1 MSNETSHEKIAKELL
16 GAKEPIALI
25 YAFNATGK
33 TRLSVA
39 YKNATKDGGGNH
51 TGVYYNA
58 YSEDLFVW
66 DNDPENGEANLQLDI
81 RKSSLNR
88 FHSSLTEDD
97 IRYKLNRYRPN
108 YRFDFI
114 PHDNPEDG
122 IKSVMFFHEEAD
134 PKDPNKVF
142 KVPFKISRGEE
153 RIFVWCFFL
162 ALFDVEGWA
171 DKQSSHFFIDDP
183 VSSLDDHNIFITA
196 STIYDLI
203 EEHYE
208 KRKFVITTH
217 HIGLFSILSDM
228 LTNGEKA
235 SKFKKLTRVCTL
247 SLKNGGV
254 SLESCRN
261 DVFLYHLRLLQ
272 LLDRAHTAGEV
283 KAYHFALL
291 RQVLENVASFLGV
304 GQFGYVLKQIGIDD
318 EDEVATIVNTMS
330 HKKVYYFE
338 SDELKSDSL
347 AAFEKVFI
355 GVKEKYQFVL
365 HAPVGELSVQ
375 APETPAVKAPTKF
388 TKATS
393 TTTAKE
399 RAGKAPTKPVK
410 ATAAKTVKKPKRKAP
425 TKGTKS

>member
-1 MSNETSHEKIAKELL
+1 MSHELIAKELAD
-16 GAKEPIALI
+16 AKERIVLI

-39 YKNATKDGGGNH
+39 YKDATKSGDGSH
-51 TGVYYNA
+51 MGVYYNA

-66 DNDPENGEANLQLDI
+66 DNDLENGETNIQLDI
-81 RKSSLNR
+81 RKSSLNS

-97 IRYKLNRYRPN
+97 IREKLNRFRPN

-114 PHDNPEDG
+114 PHKNPEDG
-122 IKSVMFFHEEAD
+122 IKSVMFFHEVAD
-134 PKDPNKVF
+134 PTDPNRIS

-162 ALFDVEGWA
+162 ALFEVEGWA

-203 EEHYE
+203 EEHHE

-228 LTNGEKA
+228 LTKGEKA
-235 SKFKKLTRVCTL
+235 SKFKKLTRICTL
-247 SLKNGGV
+247 SLKNDQV
-254 SLESCRN
+254 SLESARS
-261 DVFLYHLRLLQ
+261 DVFLYHLRMLQ
-272 LLDRAHTAGEV
+272 VLDQAHAAGEV

-291 RQVLENVASFLGV
+291 RQVLENIASFLGV
-304 GQFGYVLKQIGIDD
+304 GQFGYVLKQIGIED
-318 EDEVATIVNTMS
+318 EDEVATIINTMS

-338 SDELKSDSL
+338 SDDLKSNSL
-347 AAFEKVFI
+347 ATFEKVFV
-355 GVKEKYQFVL
+355 GLKEKYRFVL
-365 HAPVGELSVQ
+365 H
-375 APETPAVKAPTKF
+375 TPALVAASP
-388 TKATS
+388 AAS
-393 TTTAKE
+393 AAVAK
-399 RAGKAPTKPVK
+399 V
-410 ATAAKTVKKPKRKAP
+410 
-425 TKGTKS
+425 

>member
-1 MSNETSHEKIAKELL
+1 MSHEQIAKELV
-16 GAKEPIALI
+16 AANERITLI

-39 YKNATKDGGGNH
+39 YKDATKGANGAH
-51 TGVYYNA
+51 AGVYYNA

-66 DNDPENGEANLQLDI
+66 DNDSENGEVNVQLDI

-88 FHSSLTEDD
+88 FHSSFTEAD
-97 IRYKLNRYRPN
+97 IREKLDRFRPG
-108 YRFDFI
+108 YRFHFI
-114 PHDNPEDG
+114 PHENPEDG
-122 IKSVMFFHEEAD
+122 IKSVMFFHEVAD
-134 PKDPNKVF
+134 PADPNKIS
-142 KVPFKISRGEE
+142 KVPCKISRGEE

-203 EEHYE
+203 EEHHE

-217 HIGLFSILSDM
+217 HIGFFSILSDM
-228 LTNGEKA
+228 LTKGEKA
-235 SKFKKLTRVCTL
+235 STFKKQTRVCTL
-247 SLKNGGV
+247 SLRSDEI
-254 SLESCRN
+254 SLENCKK

-272 LLDRAHTAGEV
+272 VLDLAHRSGEV

-318 EDEVATIVNTMS
+318 ADEVATIVNTLS

-338 SDELKSDSL
+338 SDELNADSL
-347 AAFEKVFI
+347 KTFEKIFI
-355 GVKEKYQFVL
+355 GLKEKYQFVL
-365 HAPVGELSVQ
+365 HTPAPDVASPA
-375 APETPAVKAPTKF
+375 APEAVAM
-388 TKATS
+388 A
-393 TTTAKE
+393 
-399 RAGKAPTKPVK
+399 
-410 ATAAKTVKKPKRKAP
+410 
-425 TKGTKS
+425 

>member
-1 MSNETSHEKIAKELL
+1 MSHELIAKELA
-16 GAKEPIALI
+16 GAKERVTLI

-39 YKNATKDGGGNH
+39 YKNETKGNNDGAH
-51 TGVYYNA
+51 AGVYYNA

-66 DNDPENGEANLQLDI
+66 DNDPENGEANVLLDI

-97 IRYKLNRYRPN
+97 IREKLNRFRPN

-114 PHDNPEDG
+114 PHANPEDG
-122 IKSVMFFHEEAD
+122 IKSVMFFQEVAD
-134 PKDPNKVF
+134 STDANKIS

-162 ALFDVEGWA
+162 ALFEVEGWA

-203 EEHYE
+203 EEHHE

-217 HIGLFSILSDM
+217 HIGFFSILSDM
-228 LTNGEKA
+228 LTKGEKA

-247 SLKNGGV
+247 SLKKDEV
-254 SLESCRN
+254 SLENCQK

-272 LLDRAHTAGEV
+272 VLDQAYAAGEL

-291 RQVLENVASFLGV
+291 RQILENVASFLGV
-304 GQFGYVLKQIGIDD
+304 GQFGYVLQQIGIV
-318 EDEVATIVNTMS
+318 EADEVATIVNTLS

-338 SDELKSDSL
+338 SDELNVDSL
-347 AAFEKVFI
+347 KTFEKIFT
-355 GVKEKYQFVL
+355 GLKDKYQFVL
-365 HAPVGELSVQ
+365 HTPAPDARSPA
-375 APETPAVKAPTKF
+375 APEAVAM
-388 TKATS
+388 A
-393 TTTAKE
+393 
-399 RAGKAPTKPVK
+399 
-410 ATAAKTVKKPKRKAP
+410 
-425 TKGTKS
+425 

>member
-1 MSNETSHEKIAKELL
+1 MSHDQIAKELADAEEQIL
-16 GAKEPIALI
+16 LI

-39 YKNATKDGGGNH
+39 YKNATKDNDGSH
-51 TGVYYNA
+51 AGVYYNA

-66 DNDPENGEANLQLDI
+66 DNDPENGEVNIQLDI

-88 FHSSLTEDD
+88 FHGSLSEDD
-97 IRYKLNRYRPN
+97 IRNKLNLYRPN

-114 PHDNPEDG
+114 PHENPEDG
-122 IKSVMFFHEEAD
+122 IKSVMFFHEVAD
-134 PKDPNKVF
+134 PEDPNKIF
-142 KVPFKISRGEE
+142 KVPLKISRGEE

-183 VSSLDDHNIFITA
+183 VSSLDDHNIFVTA

-203 EEHYE
+203 EEHHE

-217 HIGLFSILSDM
+217 HLGLFSILADM
-228 LTNGEKA
+228 LTKGEKA
-235 SKFKKLTRVCTL
+235 SKFKKKTRVCIL
-247 SLKNGGV
+247 SRKDDEV

-272 LLDRAHTAGEV
+272 VLDRAHAAGEV
-283 KAYHFALL
+283 RAYHFALL

-304 GQFGYVLKQIGIDD
+304 GQFGFVLKQIGIDD
-318 EDEVATIVNTMS
+318 ADEVAAIVNTMS

-338 SDELKSDSL
+338 SDQLVPDTL
-347 AAFEKVFI
+347 AIFEKVFS
-355 GVKEKYQFVL
+355 GLKEKYQFVL
-365 HAPVGELSVQ
+365 HTPR
-375 APETPAVKAPTKF
+375 APEVSQAVEFRP
-388 TKATS
+388 
-393 TTTAKE
+393 
-399 RAGKAPTKPVK
+399 
-410 ATAAKTVKKPKRKAP
+410 
-425 TKGTKS
+425 